1 MSGRLFVIGLGPA
14 GDAMM
19 TPEAAHALAQ
29 ARDLL
34 GYAPYLARIPENPGQ
49 TRHPSDNRVER
60 GRAEQ
65 ALALAAAGRD
75 VALVSGGD
83 AGVFGMAATVFEAI
97 EAGDPAWRGLD
108 VTVIPGITAM
118 LAASARLGAPLGHD
132 FCAISLSDNL
142 KPWTMIEKRLRFA
155 AEAGFVIALYNPI
168 SRARPWQ
175 LGRAF
180 ALLGAH
186 LPAETPVAF
195 ARAIG
200 RKDEAIAISPLASA
214 DPVHADMATL
224 VIIGTAASRLIAR
237 PGARPWFYTPRF
249 AS

>member
-19 TPEAAHALAQ
+19 TPEAKHALAQ
-29 ARDLL
+29 ASELL

-49 TRHPSDNRVER
+49 NRHPSDNRVER

-97 EAGDPAWRGLD
+97 EAGDRALRGLD

-142 KPWTMIEKRLRFA
+142 KPWALVEKRLRAA
-155 AEAGFVIALYNPI
+155 AEADFVIALYNPL

-175 LGRAF
+175 LGAAF
-180 ALLGAH
+180 AILGAT
-186 LPAETPVAF
+186 LPPTTPVAF

-200 RKDEAIAISPLASA
+200 RADETVALFSLASA
-214 DPVHADMATL
+214 DPGRADMATL
-224 VIIGTAASRLIAR
+224 VIIGARASRLIAR